1 MKDFVR
7 MMTSLAMTLVMI
19 WLLFAFFLGVK
30 MAPNDDMLP
39 KIGAGDVV
47 IYYRID
53 KDPALNDVMMIKKND
68 TDYLGRVVACGGDEV
83 NITDEGAL
91 YVNGNQVIEDQIFYQ
106 TQPYEG
112 FVDYPL
118 RLATDECF
126 ILADSR
132 DGGEDSRYYGA
143 VKKKEI
149 KGTVIGL
156 FRKNRI

>member
-1 MKDFVR
+1 MKEFVK
-7 MMTSLAMTLVMI
+7 MMTSLAMVLVMV
-19 WLLFAFFLGVK
+19 WLLFAFFLGIK

-39 KIGAGDVV
+39 KIGAGDIVV
-47 IYYRID
+47 YYRID
-53 KDPALNDVMMIKKND
+53 RDPALNDVMMLKKNK

-83 NITDEGAL
+83 NITKEGAL

-112 FVDYPL
+112 FVEYPL
-118 RLATDECF
+118 KLAADECF

-132 DGGEDSRYYGA
+132 DGGEDSRYYGP
-143 VKKKEI
+143 VKKSEI